1 MSHLTDTIAAAI
13 DHQGSIFATGGNELP
28 KIHGGRLLAGLLAA
42 GLATAGTLV
51 TTAQPASAGIFEY
64 IRPVQISYTDSA
76 EPTTAFPVTTG
87 SFPVGAWLDDA
98 GDKHTARAYL
108 TFDLAR
114 YQGRQVIE
122 ATGDTGETTVTDC
135 AQPRRVELWRTK
147 TPTAPPTWKN
157 APKVRGK
164 VADVGASTSTCPA
177 PRLEVDLQAAL
188 QQAIDEGLT
197 EVTFMLRV
205 AGKSESKPQHG
216 RQMKSLGISLH
227 ANAAPDVPSDLR
239 VSGLACTSDEVYV
252 GTTTPVLYAS
262 VTDPDKVDVFVG
274 DSVTAT
280 FAWWPVDQP
289 TQRTEWTS
297 SERYAPAA
305 FQYTVPSGS
314 MVNGGRYAFA
324 VRAADRWAGS
334 DWSAPCLFTVDTV
347 RPPAPTVT
355 SADYPNGSGVGSG
368 GPGIPG
374 RFTFSANGA
383 DDVVGYRYGPS
394 SATTYVAA
402 DQVGGD
408 VTIEYAPTRYGFNQ
422 LYVTSVDRTGN
433 RSAQTIYE
441 FFVRD
446 TAPLVVDGN
455 PDGWLGDPREFTFT
469 PQMDQVVEYTY
480 WLNDDDPQTVP
491 AGTDGGATVTVLP
504 VAGRNTL
511 HVVSHTA
518 DGLQSGDAERYI
530 YVATSPIVTSEQFPF
545 DGSPGAP
552 AGTEGMF
559 LFQPRMYGVVE
570 YVYTINGGDPQTV
583 AATADGS
590 AELHYTA
597 RDAGYHTIGVHSRT
611 DAGVESESVSYA
623 FYPASVAPTVASDD
637 YPAGALSGGP
647 GVAGDFTFQPHPD
660 FGPVEGYLYTFGH
673 EPERFVAAGSDGV
686 ATVEWIP
693 DVVGISDGGWV
704 QLQVRQRSAA
714 GVVSDA
720 RWYSFRVDLKN
731 PAVESDDFP
740 WWGGGTVGTPGE
752 FRLTAALA
760 GSVEFVYSFDGGP
773 EATLPVGPDGT
784 AALEWTPQSPGQQT
798 LVVRSRTSDGLESGL
813 TSYPLW
819 IVLS

>member
-1 MSHLTDTIAAAI
+1 MPN
-13 DHQGSIFATGGNELP
+13 F
-28 KIHGGRLLAGLLAA
+28 HGGRVLAGLLAA
-42 GLATAGTLV
+42 AVGTAGTLV
-51 TTAQPASAGIFEY
+51 ATAQPASAGIFEY

-76 EPTTAFPVTTG
+76 EPTTAFPVTSG
-87 SFPVGAWLDDA
+87 AFPVGAWRDDA

-108 TFDLAR
+108 TFDLTR
-114 YQGRQVIE
+114 HQGKQVIE

-135 AQPRRVELWRTK
+135 AQPRRVELWRTV
-147 TPTAPPTWKN
+147 TPAEPPTWHD
-157 APKVRGK
+157 APRTQGK
-164 VADVGASTSTCPA
+164 IADVGASTSTCPA

-205 AGKSESKPQHG
+205 GGKREFKPKYG

-227 ANAAPDVPSDLR
+227 TNAAPDVPSDLR
-239 VSGLACTSDEVYV
+239 VSGLPCTNDEVFI
-252 GTTTPVLYAS
+252 GTSTPTLYAS
-262 VTDPDKVDVFVG
+262 VTDPDVDEVFVG
-274 DSVTAT
+274 DSVAAT

-289 TQRTEWTS
+289 TERTEWTS
-297 SERYAPAA
+297 SERNAPAA
-305 FQYTVPSGS
+305 FQRTVPAGS
-314 MVNGGRYAFA
+314 MVDGGRYALA

-334 DWSAPCLFTVDTV
+334 DWSAPCLFAVDTV

-355 SADYPNGSGVGSG
+355 STDYPSDSGVGSG

-383 DDVVGYRYGPS
+383 DDVVGYRYGPT

-402 DQVGGD
+402 DQLGGD
-408 VTIEYAPTRYGFNQ
+408 VTIEYTPTRYGFNR

-446 TAPLVVDGN
+446 TAPLVADGN

-480 WLNDDDPQTVP
+480 WLNNGDPQTVP
-491 AGTDGGATVTVLP
+491 AGADGSATVTVLP
-504 VAGRNTL
+504 IAGSNTL
-511 HVVSHTA
+511 HVISRTA
-518 DGLQSGDAERYI
+518 DGLPSGDANRAFHL
-530 YVATSPIVTSEQFPF
+530 ATSPIVTSEQFPF

-552 AGTEGMF
+552 AGTEGVF
-559 LFQPRMYGVVE
+559 LFQPRMYDVVE

-583 AATADGS
+583 AAAADGS
-590 AELHYTA
+590 AELRYTA
-597 RDAGYHTIGVHSRT
+597 RDAGYHTIQVHSRT
-611 DAGVESESVSYA
+611 DAGVESESVGYA
-623 FYPASVAPTVASDD
+623 FYPASVAPTVESDD
-637 YPAGALSGGP
+637 YPAGTLSGGP
-647 GVAGDFTFQPHPD
+647 GVAGDFTFRPHPD
-660 FGPVEGYLYTFGH
+660 FGQVDGYLYTFGH
-673 EPERFVAAGSDGV
+673 EPERFVAAGGDGV
-686 ATVEWIP
+686 ATVEWTP
-693 DVVGISDGGWV
+693 DVAGNVDGGWV
-704 QLQVRQRSAA
+704 QLQVRSRSAA

-720 RWYSFRVDLKN
+720 RWYSFRVDLMS
-731 PAVESDDFP
+731 PTVESDDFL

-752 FRLTAALA
+752 FRFTAVLA

-773 EATLPVGPDGT
+773 EQTLPVGPDGT
-784 AALEWTPQSPGQQT
+784 AVLEWTPESPGEQT
-798 LVVRSRTSDGLESGL
+798 LMVRSRTADGLESGP

-819 IVLS
+819 IAAS